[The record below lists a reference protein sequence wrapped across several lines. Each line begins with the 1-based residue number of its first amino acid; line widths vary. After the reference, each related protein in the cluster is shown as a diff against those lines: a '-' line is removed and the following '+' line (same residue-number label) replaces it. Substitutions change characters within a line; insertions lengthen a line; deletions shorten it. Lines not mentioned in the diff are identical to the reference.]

1 MTSSAVRLLALD
13 PLAVLALQVRALPT
27 IDSLARDAQRW
38 SVAAPADLPA
48 IGGAL
53 TEILAQ
59 DHASWD
65 ARLFVA

>member
-1 MTSSAVRLLALD
+1 
-13 PLAVLALQVRALPT
+13 VRALPVIAALT
-27 IDSLARDAQRW
+27 ANAETW
-38 SVAAPADLPA
+38 STAVPADLPA